1 MYPTINRAVA
11 IIKPKAPFIQWLKS
25 LPDWDLDVTLED
37 LRKDS
42 TAILIQEQEEDRK
55 AIKYI
60 EKIHQEIFELEL
72 DSWHRD
78 EQGWPKKRDLKT
90 FRKWFDVEIYSMVID
105 TGKGMIVKE

>member
-42 TAILIQEQEEDRK
+42 TAILIPEQENRN
-55 AIKYI
+55 AIVYI
-60 EKIHQEIFELEL
+60 KKIHQEIFQLEL

-78 EQGWPKKRDLKT
+78 ENWWPKKRDLKT
-90 FRKWFDVEIYSMVID
+90 FRKWFDVEIHSTVMD